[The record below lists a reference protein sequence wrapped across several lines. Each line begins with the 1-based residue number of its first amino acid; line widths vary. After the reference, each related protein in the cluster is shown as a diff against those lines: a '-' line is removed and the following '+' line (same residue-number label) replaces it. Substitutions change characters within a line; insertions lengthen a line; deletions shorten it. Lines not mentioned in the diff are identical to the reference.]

1 MNYFLQFWDENR
13 DDEYSS
19 WGTSTWYFETNDADN
34 VLKQITIYKNGKIVK
49 YSEDKLKD
57 ELGMLCDQTLT
68 IDDCDGDEIT
78 KQEFYKLWS

>member
-19 WGTSTWYFETNDADN
+19 WGTSTWYFETNDVDN

-78 KQEFYKLWS
+78 KKEFYKLWS